1 MKKFLLTS
9 ALFLLPVPAFAHT
22 GAGASHGAFAG
33 FTHPI
38 AGLDHVLA
46 MISVGFLAYV
56 LGGRAL
62 RLVPAAFVAMMAAGG
77 FAGMS
82 GFELPY
88 AEFGIGLSIVVIG
101 FAAALGRQIPVI
113 TAMALVGVF
122 AVFHGF
128 AHGAEMPANASG
140 LAYGAGFMTAT
151 ALLHATGI
159 AGCFAMSRL
168 FARSG
173 RVAIRLGAGAAALS
187 GAVLLTG
194 PL

>member
-9 ALFLLPVPAFAHT
+9 ALFLLPVSAFAHT
-22 GAGASHGAFAG
+22 GAGAAHGAFAG
-33 FTHPI
+33 FTHPV

-62 RLVPAAFVAMMAAGG
+62 WLVPAAFVAMMAVGG

-82 GFELPY
+82 GFELP
-88 AEFGIGLSIVVIG
+88 FIDLGIGLSVVVIG
-101 FAAALGRQIPVI
+101 LAGALGRQIPVAA
-113 TAMALVGVF
+113 AMALVGVF

-128 AHGAEMPANASG
+128 AHGAEMPANAGG

-151 ALLHATGI
+151 ALLHATGFALCFTVARL
-159 AGCFAMSRL
+159 AG
-168 FARSG
+168 RSG
-173 RVAIRLGAGAAALS
+173 RLTARLSAGASALG
-187 GAVLLTG
+187 GAVLLAG
-194 PL
+194 PF